1 MSRKLKLLAGD
12 TINYIDLELTWWID
26 AYDEDSGK
34 FPYKIRFRGADGGNS
49 QTIGWK
55 KEKDRD
61 NYLEKLEKLLHPV
74 TLEDDEEEEEAVVP
88 EPKIPETPKEDVLAS
103 DYDPME
109 AIK

>member
-1 MSRKLKLLAGD
+1 MSRKLKLIAGE
-12 TINYIDLELTWWID
+12 TVNYIDLELTWWID
-26 AYDEDSGK
+26 AYDEETGK

-49 QTIGWK
+49 QTIGWT

-61 NYLEKLEKLLHPV
+61 NYLEKLEKLLNPINI
-74 TLEDDEEEEEAVVP
+74 EDDEDEEEEVP
-88 EPKIPETPKEDVLAS
+88 EPKLPEQPKEDVLTS

>member
-1 MSRKLKLLAGD
+1 MKLKLYAGES
-12 TINYIDLELTWWID
+12 INYIDLDLTWWID
-26 AYDEDSGK
+26 AFDTDKSDK

-61 NYLEKLEKLLHPV
+61 AYLKKLEKFIKPIEL
-74 TLEDDEEEEEAVVP
+74 DKDEPEVNEEIP
-88 EPKIPETPKEDVLAS
+88 EPKLPEPKEDVLAS

>member
-1 MSRKLKLLAGD
+1 MGKKLKLIAGE
-12 TINYIDLELTWWID
+12 TVNYIDLDLTWWVD
-26 AYDEDSGK
+26 AYDEANGK

-61 NYLEKLEKLLHPV
+61 NYLEKLEKLFHPV
-74 TLEDDEEEEEAVVP
+74 TLEDYEKEEEVVVP
-88 EPKIPETPKEDVLAS
+88 EPKLPKQSKDDVLAS
-103 DYDPME
+103 EYDPMD